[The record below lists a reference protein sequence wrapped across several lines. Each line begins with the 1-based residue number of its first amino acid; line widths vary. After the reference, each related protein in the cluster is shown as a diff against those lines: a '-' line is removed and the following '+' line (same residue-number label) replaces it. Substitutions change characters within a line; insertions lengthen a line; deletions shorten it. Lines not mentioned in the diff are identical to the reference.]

1 MSYGFITQMLWQDA
15 GSEQI
20 KDLSFHFIGCRFA
33 ASCYNRIGCRFL
45 RHMYQFPCFI
55 LWNEQSQRLCRCLK
69 SGGMEFFMNRTVL
82 ITGASRGI
90 GRAAAL
96 KFAREGYQCV
106 ITCLRSG
113 DRLAQVQSE
122 IEAMGISC
130 LSFLGDIGNY
140 AECERLFREIH
151 SRFDHIDILVNNAGI
166 AWIGLF
172 QDMSPSE
179 WDRMM
184 HTNLYSVYN
193 TCRLAVP
200 SMVSQ
205 HSGRI
210 INVSSVWGISGASCE
225 VAYSAT
231 KGAVN
236 SFTRALAK
244 ELAPSNIQ
252 VNAVAFGCVD
262 TEMNSELLD
271 EDALQEL
278 EEEIPAGRLATA
290 DEAGEFIYHIAT
302 AGSYLTGQIIP
313 FTGGWIV

>member
-1 MSYGFITQMLWQDA
+1 MNNPNVY
-15 GSEQI
+15 
-20 KDLSFHFIGCRFA
+20 A
-33 ASCYNRIGCRFL
+33 AIQC
-45 RHMYQFPCFI
+45 
-55 LWNEQSQRLCRCLK
+55 
-69 SGGMEFFMNRTVL
+69 GGMEFFMNRTVL

-96 KFAREGYQCV
+96 KFAHEGYQCV
-106 ITCLRSG
+106 ITCLRST
-113 DRLAQVQSE
+113 DRLVQVQSE
-122 IEAMGISC
+122 IEAMGVPC
-130 LSFLGDIGNY
+130 LSFTGDIGNF
-140 AECERLFREIH
+140 EDCERLFGEIH
-151 SRFDHIDILVNNAGI
+151 SRFGHIDVLVNNAGI

-193 TCRLAVP
+193 TCQQAVP

-225 VAYSAT
+225 VAYSAA

-236 SFTRALAK
+236 SFTKALAK

-271 EDALQEL
+271 GDALHEL

>member
-1 MSYGFITQMLWQDA
+1 M
-15 GSEQI
+15 
-20 KDLSFHFIGCRFA
+20 
-33 ASCYNRIGCRFL
+33 
-45 RHMYQFPCFI
+45 P
-55 LWNEQSQRLCRCLK
+55 QSK

-122 IEAMGISC
+122 IEAMGVSC

-172 QDMSPSE
+172 QDMSPAE

-193 TCRLAVP
+193 TCQQAVP

-271 EDALQEL
+271 EDALHEL

-290 DEAGEFIYHIAT
+290 DEAGDFLYHIAT